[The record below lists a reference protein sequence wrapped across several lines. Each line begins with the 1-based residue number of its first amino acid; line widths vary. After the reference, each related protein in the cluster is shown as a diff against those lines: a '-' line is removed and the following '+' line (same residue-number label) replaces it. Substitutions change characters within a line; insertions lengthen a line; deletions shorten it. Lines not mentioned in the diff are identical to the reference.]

1 MKRVHQVFY
10 SIVKYFNSFIL
21 FSMFTIILLQVIFRK
36 LLGNPLPW
44 PEEISLLTMIWV
56 TFIGAYQCTVEDSH
70 LKMTFLENKLSKRKK
85 SLLQIFSRIIVIF
98 FLGLTNYYAL
108 PFIRTA
114 GDTQLPITNIPMTV
128 PYGIIWIALTLML
141 IEVVIQIITEI
152 KNIANLNKNKIS
164 EEGK

>member
-1 MKRVHQVFY
+1 
-10 SIVKYFNSFIL
+10 
-21 FSMFTIILLQVIFRK
+21 
-36 LLGNPLPW
+36 
-44 PEEISLLTMIWV
+44 
-56 TFIGAYQCTVEDSH
+56 
-70 LKMTFLENKLSKRKK
+70 
-85 SLLQIFSRIIVIF
+85 
-98 FLGLTNYYAL
+98 LGLTNYYAL